1 MLIGTRWGECVFKFE
16 PPPRGAEA
24 EAAAERAGKS
34 MTGPARAL
42 GWGGEFGLGAG
53 LRG

>member
-1 MLIGTRWGECVFKFE
+1 MPIGTRWGECVFKFA

-24 EAAAERAGKS
+24 EAAAGRAGKR

-42 GWGGEFGLGAG
+42 GWGGESGFGAG